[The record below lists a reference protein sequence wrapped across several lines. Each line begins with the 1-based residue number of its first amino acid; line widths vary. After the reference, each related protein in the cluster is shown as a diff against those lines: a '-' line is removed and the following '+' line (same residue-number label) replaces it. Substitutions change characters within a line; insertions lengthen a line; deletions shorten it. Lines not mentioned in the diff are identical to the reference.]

1 MADEVRERAVL
12 LFDELNILKTEI
24 EASETDPEGRKRR
37 KEYFIDEVTDLF
49 VLAYVYGTRELNDEL
64 GSNVVPNTDEMRAVI
79 EEKFDG
85 KNYID
90 RLNEYLE
97 SGTTYDINRVIETDA
112 HRIYNAAKFTGAKG
126 AGATEKTW
134 NCMMLPTSRDTHVY
148 LDGTTI
154 PIDQEFYTYNNHKAM
169 YPSQFA
175 EPEENCNCLCWVTFS
190 K

>member
-1 MADEVRERAVL
+1 MQKKL
-12 LFDELNILKTEI
+12 KMNNLFPFDELNILKTEI

-126 AGATEKTW
+126 AGATKKTW
-134 NCMMLPTSRDTHVY
+134 RTMLDDRVRDQHDYLEGVTVPLEEEFVTYTGDRALYPNQFGTAENNVNCR
-148 LDGTTI
+148 
-154 PIDQEFYTYNNHKAM
+154 
-169 YPSQFA
+169 
-175 EPEENCNCLCWVTFS
+175 CWVTFS